1 MKIKQILLIFLLFPL
16 FVLSQSKTVTGL
28 VNDENGSPLPGATVQ
43 LKGSETIGAITD
55 FDGNFS
61 ILIPSDAQQ
70 VLVVSYIGYL
80 NEEVDVSN
88 QISITVNLQP
98 DTEALEEVVVV
109 GYGTVLKRDLTGSVS
124 SVKVEDD
131 VSRAAATV
139 DQLLQGRASGVQ
151 VTQNAANPNSGV
163 SVRIRG
169 TNSLR
174 GNNEPLYVVDGVI
187 ISSAGED
194 VGAVGTGNTGQ
205 DPQSGLNGINPRDIE
220 RIEILKD
227 ASATAIYGSRGANG
241 VVLITTKSGSQ
252 EDGKGKFN
260 IYFTSTVTDI
270 TKTYDMLD
278 GVGYANYSN
287 AARAAAGE
295 SPRYRVEGG
304 NVFSYLTNPDGTPS
318 DNVDN
323 TANEL
328 YDWQDYIYKQG
339 ISSNL
344 GVTFSGASDNG
355 DYYLSAGFNDMNGL
369 IDNASFKTTD
379 LRLNLNYDINEK
391 LRVEARLST
400 FFSESDFAEGGDL
413 IGGDQSFVQQ
423 TVSYN
428 PIIAN
433 GLEDVSD
440 FFDGNVL
447 SNPIAWIDDF
457 TDESKE
463 NRVIAS
469 LAVKYKFN
477 VPGLQYEFRVGG
489 NLRDKD
495 RSRFYGLTTWQ
506 GANSNGLFQQMKLN
520 ALTYQVNNFL
530 RYNRNINRNHRVN
543 ATLGVTYDVRDVSSS
558 TYAVQDFVTAQ
569 LGTDQPFLGQ
579 VISNP
584 LLLRAADQQM
594 FSLLG
599 RVNYT
604 FKNKYVLTAS
614 FRRDGVSKFSENN
627 RYGFFPSFA
636 FAWRAGSEKFIQ
648 NLDLFSSL
656 KFRAGW
662 GQIGNHGIGP
672 YGTLPNYGA
681 SSSLYGTP
689 TNGTTVPIVLN
700 NIPNPDLTWETTE
713 QINIGVD
720 FGFNNGKI
728 SGTIDVYEKNTKDLL
743 QQTPIPTSSGFSNML
758 INRGTLENKGVE
770 LGLDVTV
777 IDKGDLNLSVGGNI
791 AFNKTK
797 IENLGLIAGD
807 ILMPF
812 ESVNQGSGYGVQ
824 QIPSYLGNTPSR
836 GNSIKFPINIFLEG
850 HETALFYGWK
860 TDGIFKSGDTMYRIN
875 GSMSQPGD
883 IKVLDLNGDGQVDL
897 NDRTIIGNP
906 NPDYI
911 YGFNMNLSYKGF
923 SLRAL
928 FNGTEGNDIVNG
940 NMYRFGYAEGTY
952 RNIIKEAW
960 TERWSAENP
969 NGTYPRLGYSSNLF
983 AAAMD
988 RFVEDGS
995 YLRLKNITLNYDVPI
1010 KPDNFIDS
1018 ANVYVTGTN
1027 LFTWTD
1033 YSGYD
1038 PEITTFMYDGL
1049 IQGVD
1054 WNNKPN
1060 SKSVLVG
1067 VNLTF

>member
-61 ILIPSDAQQ
+61 ISIPSDAQQ

-80 NEEVDVSN
+80 NEEVDVTN
-88 QISITVNLQP
+88 QISINVNLQP

-318 DNVDN
+318 DTVDN

-328 YDWQDYIYKQG
+328 YDWQDYIYNQG

-344 GVTFSGASDNG
+344 GVTFSGASDSG

-369 IDNASFKTTD
+369 IDNASFQTTD

-728 SGTIDVYEKNTKDLL
+728 NGTIDVYEKNTKDLL

-960 TERWSAENP
+960 TDRWSAENP

-995 YLRLKNITLNYDVPI
+995 YLRLKNITLNYDVPL

>member
-1 MKIKQILLIFLLFPL
+1 MKIKKIILIFLLFPI

-28 VNDENGSPLPGATVQ
+28 VNDENSSPLPGATVQ
-43 LKGSETIGAITD
+43 LKGSETVGAITD
-55 FDGNFS
+55 FDGNFTIS
-61 ILIPSDAQQ
+61 IPSDSNQ
-70 VLVVSYIGYL
+70 VLIVSYIGYL

-124 SVKVEDD
+124 SVKIEDD

-139 DQLLQGRASGVQ
+139 DQLLQGRAAGVQ

-174 GNNEPLYVVDGVI
+174 GNNEPLYVIDGVI

-194 VGAVGTGNTGQ
+194 VGAVGGNNTGQ

-241 VVLITTKSGSQ
+241 VVLITTKSGSK

-260 IYFTSTVTDI
+260 AYFTTSISEI
-270 TKTYDMLD
+270 TETYDMLD

-287 AARAAAGE
+287 AARALAGE
-295 SPRYRVEGG
+295 SPRYTVQGD
-304 NVFSYLTNPDGTPS
+304 NVFTYLTNPDGTPS
-318 DNVDN
+318 TNVDTTPN
-323 TANEL
+323 TL

-344 GVTFSGASDNG
+344 GLTFSGASDDG

-369 IDNASFKTTD
+369 IDNAAFKTTD

-391 LRVEARLST
+391 LRVEARFSA

-423 TVSYN
+423 TVTYN
-428 PIIAN
+428 PIRAN
-433 GLEDVSD
+433 GLDDVSD
-440 FFDGNVL
+440 FFDDNAL
-447 SNPIAWIDDF
+447 SNPISWIDDF

-463 NRVIAS
+463 NRMIAS
-469 LAVKYKFN
+469 LAIKYKFN
-477 VPGLQYEFRVGG
+477 IPGLQYEFRVGG

-495 RSRFYGLTTWQ
+495 RTRFYGLTTWQ
-506 GANSNGLFQQMKLN
+506 GANANGLYQQTKLN
-520 ALTYQVNNFL
+520 ALTYQANNFL

-543 ATLGVTYDVRDVSSS
+543 ATLGVTYDVRDVSNS

-569 LGTDQPFLGQ
+569 LGTAQPFLGQ
-579 VISNP
+579 VISSP
-584 LLLRAADQQM
+584 LLLRAADQQL
-594 FSLLG
+594 FSVLG
-599 RVNYT
+599 RLNYT
-604 FKNKYVLTAS
+604 FKNKYVITAS
-614 FRRDGVSKFSENN
+614 FRRDGVSKFSEDN

-648 NLDLFSSL
+648 NLDFFSSL

-689 TNGTTVPIVLN
+689 TNGTTVPIVLS
-700 NIPNPDLTWETTE
+700 NIANPDLTWETTE
-713 QINIGVD
+713 QLNIGVD

-728 SGTIDVYEKNTKDLL
+728 TGTVDIYDKDTKDLL

-758 INRGTLENKGVE
+758 INRGTLQNKGVE

-777 IDKGDLNLSVGGNI
+777 FDKGDFNLSVGGNI
-791 AFNKTK
+791 AFNKTE
-797 IENLGLIAGD
+797 IQNLGLTAGD
-807 ILMPF
+807 VLLD
-812 ESVNQGSGYGVQ
+812 NGNGAYGVQ
-824 QIPSYLGNTPSR
+824 QVPSYLGNVPSR
-836 GNSIKFPINIFLEG
+836 GNSIKFPLNIFLEG
-850 HETALFYGWK
+850 QETALFYGWK

-883 IKVLDLNGDGQVDL
+883 IKVLDLNGDGEVDI

-906 NPDYI
+906 NPDFI
-911 YGFNMNLSYKGF
+911 YGFNLNMSYKNF

-928 FNGTEGNDIVNG
+928 FNGSQGNDIVNG

-952 RNIIKEAW
+952 RNVISEAW
-960 TERWSAENP
+960 DDRWSSENP
-969 NGTYPRLGYSSNLF
+969 DGTYPRLGYSSNLF

-995 YLRLKNITLNYDVPI
+995 YLRLKNITLNYDVPMSS
-1010 KPDNFIDS
+1010 DNFINS
-1018 ANVYVTGTN
+1018 ANVYVTGSN
-1027 LFTWTD
+1027 LFTWTN

-1060 SKSVLVG
+1060 SRSILVG

>member
-1 MKIKQILLIFLLFPL
+1 MI
-16 FVLSQSKTVTGL
+16 VLSQNNTVNGL

-61 ILIPSDAQQ
+61 ISIPTDGLQ

-98 DTEALEEVVVV
+98 DSQALEEVVVV

-124 SVKVEDD
+124 SVKIEDD

-194 VGAVGTGNTGQ
+194 VGSVGTGNTGQ

-287 AARAAAGE
+287 ATRAAAGE
-295 SPRYRVEGG
+295 SPRYRVDGG
-304 NVFSYLTNPDGTPS
+304 NVFTYVTNPDGTPS
-318 DNVDN
+318 DVVD
-323 TANEL
+323 TTPNEL
-328 YDWQDYIYKQG
+328 YNWQDYIYKQG

-369 IDNASFKTTD
+369 IENASFQTTD
-379 LRLNLNYDINEK
+379 LRLNLNYDINDK

-506 GANSNGLFQQMKLN
+506 GANSNGLYQQMKLN

-713 QINIGVD
+713 QINVGVD

-728 SGTIDVYEKNTKDLL
+728 TGTVDVYEKNTKDLL

-777 IDKGDLNLSVGGNI
+777 IDQGDLNISVGGNI

-797 IENLGLIAGD
+797 IENLGLTPGD
-807 ILMPF
+807 ILMD
-812 ESVNQGSGYGVQ
+812 SGSGAYGVQ

-836 GNSIKFPINIFLEG
+836 GNSIKFPLNIFLEG

-875 GSMSQPGD
+875 GAMSQPGD

-911 YGFNMNLSYKGF
+911 YGFNLNLSYKGF

-960 TERWSAENP
+960 TDRWSAENP
-969 NGTYPRLGYSSNLF
+969 DGTYPRLGYSSNLF

-995 YLRLKNITLNYDVPI
+995 YLRLKNITLNYDIPI

-1018 ANVYVTGTN
+1018 ANIYVTGSN

-1060 SKSVLVG
+1060 SKSVLLG

>member
-1 MKIKQILLIFLLFPL
+1 MKIKKIVLIFLLFPL
-16 FVLSQSKTVTGL
+16 IVLSQSKTINGL

-43 LKGSETIGAITD
+43 LKGSQTVGAITD

-61 ILIPSDAQQ
+61 ISIPSDAQQ
-70 VLVVSYIGYL
+70 VLIISYIGYL
-80 NEEVDVSN
+80 NEEVDVAN
-88 QISITVNLQP
+88 QISISVSLQP

-124 SVKVEDD
+124 SVKITDD

-139 DQLLQGRASGVQ
+139 DQLLQGRAAGVQ

-174 GNNEPLYVVDGVI
+174 GNNEPLYVIDGVI

-194 VGAVGTGNTGQ
+194 VNAVGTGNTGQ

-241 VVLITTKSGSQ
+241 VVLITTKSGSK

-260 IYFTSTVTDI
+260 AYFTTSITEI
-270 TKTYDMLD
+270 TKKYDMLD

-295 SPRYRVEGG
+295 SPRYRIDGD
-304 NVFSYLTNPDGTPS
+304 NVYSFLTNPDGTPS
-318 DNVDN
+318 DVIDN
-323 TANEL
+323 TPNL
-328 YDWQDYIYKQG
+328 IYDWQDYIYKQG

-344 GVTFSGASDNG
+344 GVTFSGASDAG

-369 IDNASFKTTD
+369 IENASFKTTD

-391 LRVEARLST
+391 LRVEARFST

-423 TVSYN
+423 TATYN
-428 PIIAN
+428 PIRAN
-433 GLEDVSD
+433 GLEDLSD
-440 FFDGNVL
+440 FFDGNSL
-447 SNPIAWIDDF
+447 SNPISWIDDF

-469 LAVKYKFN
+469 LALKYKFN

-495 RSRFYGLTTWQ
+495 RTRFYGLTTWQ
-506 GANSNGLFQQMKLN
+506 GANANGLYQQMKLN

-543 ATLGVTYDVRDVSSS
+543 ATLGVTYDVRDVSNS

-569 LGTDQPFLGQ
+569 LGTAQPFLGQ

-584 LLLRAADQQM
+584 LLTRAADQQL
-594 FSLLG
+594 FSVLG

-614 FRRDGVSKFSENN
+614 FRRDGVSKFSEDN

-689 TNGTTVPIVLN
+689 TNGTTVPIVLS
-700 NIPNPDLTWETTE
+700 NIANPDLTWETTE
-713 QINIGVD
+713 QLNVGID

-728 SGTIDVYEKNTKDLL
+728 SGTIDVYEKDTKDLL

-758 INRGTLENKGVE
+758 INRGTLQNRGVE

-777 IDKGDLNLSVGGNI
+777 LDKGDFNLSVGGNI

-797 IENLGLIAGD
+797 IENLGLIPGD
-807 ILMPF
+807 VLMPF

-824 QIPSYLGNTPSR
+824 QIPSYLGNVPSR
-836 GNSIKFPINIFLEG
+836 GNSIKFPLNIFLEG
-850 HETALFYGWK
+850 QETALFYGWK
-860 TDGIFKSGDTMYRIN
+860 TDGVFQSGDEMYRIN
-875 GSMSQPGD
+875 GAMSQPGD
-883 IKVLDLNGDGQVDL
+883 IKVLDLNGDGVVDL
-897 NDRTIIGNP
+897 ADRTIIGNP

-911 YGFNMNLSYKGF
+911 YGFNLNMSYKNF

-952 RNIIKEAW
+952 RNILSEAW
-960 TERWSAENP
+960 NDRWSPENP

-988 RFVEDGS
+988 RFIEDGS
-995 YLRLKNITLNYDVPI
+995 YLRLKNITINYDIPMRS
-1010 KPDNFIDS
+1010 DNFINS
-1018 ANVYVTGTN
+1018 ANIYVTGSN
-1027 LFTWTD
+1027 LFTWTN

-1060 SKSVLVG
+1060 SRSVLVG

>member
-1 MKIKQILLIFLLFPL
+1 M
-16 FVLSQSKTVTGL
+16 SQSKTVTGL

-61 ILIPSDAQQ
+61 ISIPSDAQQ

-80 NEEVDVSN
+80 NEEVDVTN
-88 QISITVNLQP
+88 QISINVNLQP

-318 DNVDN
+318 DTVDN

-344 GVTFSGASDNG
+344 GVTFSGASDSG

-369 IDNASFKTTD
+369 IDNASFQTTD

>member
-1 MKIKQILLIFLLFPL
+1 MI
-16 FVLSQSKTVTGL
+16 VLSQNKTVSGL

-61 ILIPSDAQQ
+61 IAIPSDSVQ

-80 NEEVDVSN
+80 NDEVDVSD

-98 DTEALEEVVVV
+98 DTEALDEVVVV

-131 VSRAAATV
+131 VSRAATTV

-287 AARAAAGE
+287 ATRAAAGE

-323 TANEL
+323 TPNEL

-344 GVTFSGASDNG
+344 GVTFSGASDSG

-369 IDNASFKTTD
+369 IDNASFQTTD

-506 GANSNGLFQQMKLN
+506 GANSNGLYQQMKLN

-713 QINIGVD
+713 QINVGVD

-728 SGTIDVYEKNTKDLL
+728 TGTVDVYEKNTKDLL

-770 LGLDVTV
+770 VGLDVTV
-777 IDKGDLNLSVGGNI
+777 IDQGDLNFSVGGNI

-850 HETALFYGWK
+850 HETGLFYGWK

-875 GSMSQPGD
+875 GAMSQPGD

-911 YGFNMNLSYKGF
+911 YGFNLNLSYKGF

-928 FNGTEGNDIVNG
+928 FNGAEGNDIVNG

-960 TERWSAENP
+960 TDRWSADNP

-995 YLRLKNITLNYDVPI
+995 YLRLKNITLNYDIPL

-1018 ANVYVTGTN
+1018 ANIYVTGSN

-1038 PEITTFMYDGL
+1038 PEITSFMYDGL

>member
-1 MKIKQILLIFLLFPL
+1 MKIKKILLIFLLFPL

-61 ILIPSDAQQ
+61 ISIPSDAQQ

-80 NEEVDVSN
+80 NEEVDVTN
-88 QISITVNLQP
+88 QISINVNLQP

-151 VTQNAANPNSGV
+151 VIQNAANPNSGV

-318 DNVDN
+318 DTVDN

-344 GVTFSGASDNG
+344 GVTFSGASDSG
-355 DYYLSAGFNDMNGL
+355 DYYLSAGFNEMNGL
-369 IDNASFKTTD
+369 IDNASFQTTD

-911 YGFNMNLSYKGF
+911 YGFNINLSYKGF

-960 TERWSAENP
+960 TDRWSAENP

>member
-61 ILIPSDAQQ
+61 ISIPSDAQQ

-80 NEEVDVSN
+80 NEEVDVTN
-88 QISITVNLQP
+88 QISINVNLQP

>member
-1 MKIKQILLIFLLFPL
+1 M
-16 FVLSQSKTVTGL
+16 
-28 VNDENGSPLPGATVQ
+28 
-43 LKGSETIGAITD
+43 
-55 FDGNFS
+55 
-61 ILIPSDAQQ
+61 
-70 VLVVSYIGYL
+70 
-80 NEEVDVSN
+80 
-88 QISITVNLQP
+88 
-98 DTEALEEVVVV
+98 
-109 GYGTVLKRDLTGSVS
+109 
-124 SVKVEDD
+124 
-131 VSRAAATV
+131 
-139 DQLLQGRASGVQ
+139 LQGRASGVQ

-287 AARAAAGE
+287 ATRAAAGE

-323 TANEL
+323 TPNEL

-433 GLEDVSD
+433 GLDDVSD

-850 HETALFYGWK
+850 HETGLFYGWK

-875 GSMSQPGD
+875 GAMSQPGD

-960 TERWSAENP
+960 TDRWSAENP
-969 NGTYPRLGYSSNLF
+969 DGTYPRLGYSSNLF

-995 YLRLKNITLNYDVPI
+995 YLRLKNITLNYDIPI

-1018 ANVYVTGTN
+1018 ANIYVTGSN

-1060 SKSVLVG
+1060 SKSVLLG

>member
-1 MKIKQILLIFLLFPL
+1 MKKFLILFLFPL
-16 FVLSQSKTVTGL
+16 FVFSQSKTINGI

-43 LKGSETIGAITD
+43 LKGSESIGSITD

-61 ILIPSDAQQ
+61 ISIPVDAEQ
-70 VLVVSYIGYL
+70 VLIVSYIGYL
-80 NEEVDVSN
+80 NEEVDVAN
-88 QISITVNLQP
+88 QISITVSLQP
-98 DTEALEEVVVV
+98 DTEALEEVVVI

-124 SVKVEDD
+124 SIKVEDD

-139 DQLLQGRASGVQ
+139 DQLLQGRAAGVQ

-194 VGAVGTGNTGQ
+194 VNSVGTGNTGQ

-220 RIEILKD
+220 SIEILKD

-241 VVLITTKSGSQ
+241 VVLITTKSGSV

-260 IYFTSTVTDI
+260 VYFTSTVTDI

-295 SPRYRVEGG
+295 SPRYRVEGD
-304 NVFSYLTNPDGTPS
+304 NVFSFLTNPDGTPS
-318 DNVDN
+318 DVVDN
-323 TANEL
+323 SPNEL
-328 YDWQDYIYKQG
+328 YNWQDYIYEQG

-369 IDNASFKTTD
+369 IENANFQTTD

-433 GLEDVSD
+433 GIDDISD

-506 GANSNGLFQQMKLN
+506 GANANGLYQQMKLN

-656 KFRAGW
+656 KLRAGW

-689 TNGTTVPIVLN
+689 TNGTTVPIVLS

-713 QINIGVD
+713 QLNVGVD

-743 QQTPIPTSSGFSNML
+743 QQTPIPTSTGFSNML

-777 IDKGDLNLSVGGNI
+777 IDQGDLNITVGGNI

-797 IENLGLIAGD
+797 IENLGLIPGD
-807 ILMPF
+807 VLMD
-812 ESVNQGSGYGVQ
+812 NGSGAYGNLP
-824 QIPSYLGNTPSR
+824 IPSYLGNTPSR
-836 GNSIKFPINIFLEG
+836 GNSIKFPLNIFLEG
-850 HETALFYGWK
+850 YETALFYGWK
-860 TDGIFKSGDTMYRIN
+860 TDGIFKSGDQMYRIN

-897 NDRTIIGNP
+897 ADRTIIGNP

-911 YGFNMNLSYKGF
+911 YGFNVNLSYKGF
-923 SLRAL
+923 SMRAL
-928 FNGTEGNDIVNG
+928 FNGTQGNDIVNG

-960 TERWSAENP
+960 ADRWSADNP
-969 NGTYPRLGYSSNLF
+969 DGAYPRLGYSSNLF

-995 YLRLKNITLNYDVPI
+995 YLRLKNITLNYDIPI

-1038 PEITTFMYDGL
+1038 PEITSFMYDGL
-1049 IQGVD
+1049 VQGVD

>member
-1 MKIKQILLIFLLFPL
+1 MKIKKIILIFLLFPMI
-16 FVLSQSKTVTGL
+16 VLSQNNTVSGL

-61 ILIPSDAQQ
+61 ISIPTDGLQ

-98 DTEALEEVVVV
+98 DSQALEEVVVV

-124 SVKVEDD
+124 SVKIEDD

-194 VGAVGTGNTGQ
+194 VGSVGTGNTGQ

-287 AARAAAGE
+287 ATRAAAGE
-295 SPRYRVEGG
+295 SPRYRVDGG
-304 NVFSYLTNPDGTPS
+304 NVFTYVTNPDGTPS
-318 DNVDN
+318 DVVD
-323 TANEL
+323 TTPNEL
-328 YDWQDYIYKQG
+328 YNWQDYIYKQG

-369 IDNASFKTTD
+369 IENASFQTTD
-379 LRLNLNYDINEK
+379 LRLNLNYDINDK

-506 GANSNGLFQQMKLN
+506 GANSNGLYQQMKLN

-713 QINIGVD
+713 QINVGVD

-728 SGTIDVYEKNTKDLL
+728 TGTVDVYEKNTKDLL

-777 IDKGDLNLSVGGNI
+777 IDQGDLNISVGGNI

-797 IENLGLIAGD
+797 IENLGLTPGD
-807 ILMPF
+807 ILMD
-812 ESVNQGSGYGVQ
+812 SGSGAYGVQ

-836 GNSIKFPINIFLEG
+836 GNSIKFPLNIFLEG

-875 GSMSQPGD
+875 GAMSQPGD

-911 YGFNMNLSYKGF
+911 YGFNLNLSYKGF

-928 FNGTEGNDIVNG
+928 FNGIEGNDIVNG

-960 TERWSAENP
+960 TDRWSAENP
-969 NGTYPRLGYSSNLF
+969 DGTYPRLGYSSNLF

-995 YLRLKNITLNYDVPI
+995 YLRLKNITLNYDIPI

-1018 ANVYVTGTN
+1018 ANIYVTGSN

-1060 SKSVLVG
+1060 SKSVLLG

>member
-1 MKIKQILLIFLLFPL
+1 MKIKKILLIFLLFPL

-318 DNVDN
+318 DTVDN

-758 INRGTLENKGVE
+758 INRGTLENKGLE

>member
-1 MKIKQILLIFLLFPL
+1 MKIKKIVLIFLLFPL
-16 FVLSQSKTVTGL
+16 IVLSQSKTINGL

-43 LKGSETIGAITD
+43 LKGSQTVGAITD

-61 ILIPSDAQQ
+61 ISIPSDAQQ
-70 VLVVSYIGYL
+70 VLIISYIGYL
-80 NEEVDVSN
+80 NEEVDVAN
-88 QISITVNLQP
+88 QISISVSLQP

-124 SVKVEDD
+124 SVKITDD

-139 DQLLQGRASGVQ
+139 DQLLQGRAAGVQ

-174 GNNEPLYVVDGVI
+174 GNNEPLYVIDGVI

-194 VGAVGTGNTGQ
+194 VNAVGTGNTGQ

-241 VVLITTKSGSQ
+241 VVLITTKSGSK

-260 IYFTSTVTDI
+260 AYFTTSITEI
-270 TKTYDMLD
+270 TKKYDMLD

-295 SPRYRVEGG
+295 SPRYRIDGD
-304 NVFSYLTNPDGTPS
+304 NVYSFLTNPDGTPS
-318 DNVDN
+318 DVIDN
-323 TANEL
+323 TPNL
-328 YDWQDYIYKQG
+328 IYDWQDYIYKQG

-344 GVTFSGASDNG
+344 GVTFSGASDAG

-369 IDNASFKTTD
+369 IENASFKTTD

-391 LRVEARLST
+391 LRVEARFST

-423 TVSYN
+423 TATYN
-428 PIIAN
+428 PIRAN
-433 GLEDVSD
+433 GLEDLSD
-440 FFDGNVL
+440 FFDGNSL
-447 SNPIAWIDDF
+447 SNPISWIDDF

-469 LAVKYKFN
+469 LALKYKFN

-495 RSRFYGLTTWQ
+495 RTRFYGLTTWQ
-506 GANSNGLFQQMKLN
+506 GANANGLYQQMKLN

-543 ATLGVTYDVRDVSSS
+543 ATLGVTYDVRDVSNS

-569 LGTDQPFLGQ
+569 LGTAQPFLGQ

-584 LLLRAADQQM
+584 LLTRAADQQL
-594 FSLLG
+594 FSVLG

-614 FRRDGVSKFSENN
+614 FRRDGVSKFSEDN

-689 TNGTTVPIVLN
+689 TNGTTVPIVLS
-700 NIPNPDLTWETTE
+700 NIANPDLTWETTE
-713 QINIGVD
+713 QLNVGID

-728 SGTIDVYEKNTKDLL
+728 SGTIDVYEKDTKDLL

-758 INRGTLENKGVE
+758 INRGTLQNRGVE

-777 IDKGDLNLSVGGNI
+777 LDKGDFNLSVGGNI

-797 IENLGLIAGD
+797 IENLGLIPGD
-807 ILMPF
+807 VLMPF

-824 QIPSYLGNTPSR
+824 QIPSYLGNVPSR
-836 GNSIKFPINIFLEG
+836 GNSIKFPLNIFLEG
-850 HETALFYGWK
+850 QETALFYGWK
-860 TDGIFKSGDTMYRIN
+860 TDGVFQSGDEMYRIN
-875 GSMSQPGD
+875 GAMSQPGD
-883 IKVLDLNGDGQVDL
+883 IKVLDLNGDGVVDL
-897 NDRTIIGNP
+897 ADRTIIGNP

-911 YGFNMNLSYKGF
+911 YGFNLNMSYKNF

-952 RNIIKEAW
+952 RNILSEAW
-960 TERWSAENP
+960 NDRWSPENP

-988 RFVEDGS
+988 RFIEDGS
-995 YLRLKNITLNYDVPI
+995 YLRLKNITINYDIPMRS
-1010 KPDNFIDS
+1010 DNFINS
-1018 ANVYVTGTN
+1018 ANVYVTGSN
-1027 LFTWTD
+1027 LFTWTN

-1060 SKSVLVG
+1060 SRSVLVG

>member
-61 ILIPSDAQQ
+61 ISIPSDAQQ

-80 NEEVDVSN
+80 NEEVDVTN
-88 QISITVNLQP
+88 QISINVNLQP

-318 DNVDN
+318 DTVDN

-344 GVTFSGASDNG
+344 GVTFSGASDSG

-369 IDNASFKTTD
+369 IDNASFQTTD

-777 IDKGDLNLSVGGNI
+777 IDKGDLNLSFGGNI

-960 TERWSAENP
+960 TDRWSAENP

-995 YLRLKNITLNYDVPI
+995 YLRLKNITLNYDVPL

>member
-1 MKIKQILLIFLLFPL
+1 MKIKKIILIFLLFPL
-16 FVLSQSKTVTGL
+16 FVLGQSKTITGL

-43 LKGSETIGAITD
+43 LKGSETVGAITD

-61 ILIPSDAQQ
+61 ISIPISAEQALI
-70 VLVVSYIGYL
+70 VSYIGYL

-124 SVKVEDD
+124 SVKITDD
-131 VSRAAATV
+131 VSRAATTV
-139 DQLLQGRASGVQ
+139 DQLLQGRAAGVQ

-194 VGAVGTGNTGQ
+194 VNAVGTGNTGQ

-241 VVLITTKSGSQ
+241 VVLITTKSGSK

-260 IYFTSTVTDI
+260 TYFTTSITEI

-287 AARAAAGE
+287 AARLQAGE
-295 SPRYRVEGG
+295 SPRYRIDGD
-304 NVFSYLTNPDGTPS
+304 NVYSFLTNPDGTPS
-318 DNVDN
+318 DVVDN
-323 TANEL
+323 TPNQL
-328 YDWQDYIYKQG
+328 YDWQDFIYQQG
-339 ISSNL
+339 VSSNL
-344 GVTFSGASDNG
+344 GVTFSGASDAG

-369 IDNASFKTTD
+369 IENASFKTTD

-391 LRVEARLST
+391 LRVEARFAT

-423 TVSYN
+423 TVTYN
-428 PIIAN
+428 PIRAN
-433 GLEDVSD
+433 GLEDISD
-440 FFDGNVL
+440 FFDGNAL
-447 SNPIAWIDDF
+447 SNPISWIDDF

-469 LAVKYKFN
+469 LALKYKFN

-495 RSRFYGLTTWQ
+495 RTRFYGLTTWQ
-506 GANSNGLFQQMKLN
+506 GANANGLYQQMKLN

-543 ATLGVTYDVRDVSSS
+543 ATLGVTYDVRDVSNS

-579 VISNP
+579 VISSP
-584 LLLRAADQQM
+584 LLLRAADQQL
-594 FSLLG
+594 FSVLG

-689 TNGTTVPIVLN
+689 TNGTTVPIVLS
-700 NIPNPDLTWETTE
+700 NIANPDLTWETTE
-713 QINIGVD
+713 QLNVGVD
-720 FGFNNGKI
+720 FGFSNGKI
-728 SGTIDVYEKNTKDLL
+728 SGTIDIYSKDTKDLL

-758 INRGTLENKGVE
+758 INRGTLQNRGVE

-777 IDKGDLNLSVGGNI
+777 LDKGDFNLSVGGNI

-797 IENLGLIAGD
+797 IENLGLTPGGV
-807 ILMPF
+807 LMDDGNG
-812 ESVNQGSGYGVQ
+812 VYGVQ
-824 QIPSYLGNTPSR
+824 QIPSYLGNVPSR
-836 GNSIKFPINIFLEG
+836 GNSIKFPLNIFLEG
-850 HETALFYGWK
+850 QETALFYGWK
-860 TDGIFKSGDTMYRIN
+860 TDGVFQSGDEMYRIN
-875 GSMSQPGD
+875 GAMSQPGD
-883 IKVLDLNGDGQVDL
+883 IKVLDLNGDGVVDL
-897 NDRTIIGNP
+897 ADRTIIGNP

-911 YGFNMNLSYKGF
+911 YGFNLNMSYKNF
-923 SLRAL
+923 SVRAL

-940 NMYRFGYAEGTY
+940 NMYRFGFAEGTY
-952 RNIIKEAW
+952 RNILSEAW
-960 TERWSAENP
+960 SDRWSSENP

-995 YLRLKNITLNYDVPI
+995 YLRLKNITMNYDIPMRS
-1010 KPDNFIDS
+1010 DNFIKS
-1018 ANVYVTGTN
+1018 ANIYVTGSN
-1027 LFTWTD
+1027 LFTWTN

-1060 SKSVLVG
+1060 SRSVLVG

>member
-1 MKIKQILLIFLLFPL
+1 
-16 FVLSQSKTVTGL
+16 
-28 VNDENGSPLPGATVQ
+28 
-43 LKGSETIGAITD
+43 
-55 FDGNFS
+55 
-61 ILIPSDAQQ
+61 
-70 VLVVSYIGYL
+70 
-80 NEEVDVSN
+80 
-88 QISITVNLQP
+88 
-98 DTEALEEVVVV
+98 
-109 GYGTVLKRDLTGSVS
+109 
-124 SVKVEDD
+124 
-131 VSRAAATV
+131 
-139 DQLLQGRASGVQ
+139 
-151 VTQNAANPNSGV
+151 
-163 SVRIRG
+163 
-169 TNSLR
+169 
-174 GNNEPLYVVDGVI
+174 
-187 ISSAGED
+187 
-194 VGAVGTGNTGQ
+194 
-205 DPQSGLNGINPRDIE
+205 
-220 RIEILKD
+220 
-227 ASATAIYGSRGANG
+227 
-241 VVLITTKSGSQ
+241 
-252 EDGKGKFN
+252 
-260 IYFTSTVTDI
+260 
-270 TKTYDMLD
+270 
-278 GVGYANYSN
+278 
-287 AARAAAGE
+287 
-295 SPRYRVEGG
+295 
-304 NVFSYLTNPDGTPS
+304 
-318 DNVDN
+318 
-323 TANEL
+323 
-328 YDWQDYIYKQG
+328 
-339 ISSNL
+339 
-344 GVTFSGASDNG
+344 
-355 DYYLSAGFNDMNGL
+355 
-369 IDNASFKTTD
+369 
-379 LRLNLNYDINEK
+379 
-391 LRVEARLST
+391 
-400 FFSESDFAEGGDL
+400 
-413 IGGDQSFVQQ
+413 
-423 TVSYN
+423 
-428 PIIAN
+428 
-433 GLEDVSD
+433 
-440 FFDGNVL
+440 
-447 SNPIAWIDDF
+447 
-457 TDESKE
+457 
-463 NRVIAS
+463 
-469 LAVKYKFN
+469 
-477 VPGLQYEFRVGG
+477 
-489 NLRDKD
+489 
-495 RSRFYGLTTWQ
+495 
-506 GANSNGLFQQMKLN
+506 
-520 ALTYQVNNFL
+520 
-530 RYNRNINRNHRVN
+530 
-543 ATLGVTYDVRDVSSS
+543 
-558 TYAVQDFVTAQ
+558 
-569 LGTDQPFLGQ
+569 
-579 VISNP
+579 
-584 LLLRAADQQM
+584 M

-720 FGFNNGKI
+720 FGLNNGKI

-777 IDKGDLNLSVGGNI
+777 IDKGDLNLSFGGNI

-960 TERWSAENP
+960 TDRWSAENP

-995 YLRLKNITLNYDVPI
+995 YLRLKNITLNYDVPL

>member
-318 DNVDN
+318 DTVDN

>member
-1 MKIKQILLIFLLFPL
+1 MKIKKIILIFLLFPMI
-16 FVLSQSKTVTGL
+16 VLSQNNTISGL

-61 ILIPSDAQQ
+61 ISIPTDGEQ

-318 DNVDN
+318 DTVDN

-344 GVTFSGASDNG
+344 GVTFSGASDSG

-369 IDNASFKTTD
+369 IDNASFQTTD

-457 TDESKE
+457 TDEYKE

-995 YLRLKNITLNYDVPI
+995 YLRLTNITLNYDVPI

>member
-1 MKIKQILLIFLLFPL
+1 MKIKKIVLIFLLFPMI
-16 FVLSQSKTVTGL
+16 VLSQNKTVTGL
-28 VNDENGSPLPGATVQ
+28 VNDENASPLPGATIQ

-61 ILIPSDAQQ
+61 ISIPSDAEQ

-241 VVLITTKSGSQ
+241 VVLITTKSGSKD
-252 EDGKGKFN
+252 DGKGKFN
-260 IYFTSTVTDI
+260 TYFTTSVTEI
-270 TKTYDMLD
+270 TNKYDMLD

-287 AARAAAGE
+287 AVRANAGE
-295 SPRYRVEGG
+295 SPRYRIDGDYVYS
-304 NVFSYLTNPDGTPS
+304 FLTNPDGTPS
-318 DNVDN
+318 DVIDN
-323 TANEL
+323 TPNL
-328 YDWQDYIYKQG
+328 IYDWQDYIYKQG

-344 GVTFSGASDNG
+344 GVTFSGASDSGN
-355 DYYLSAGFNDMNGL
+355 YYLSAGFNDMNGL
-369 IDNASFKTTD
+369 IENASFKTTD

-391 LRVEARLST
+391 LRVEARFST

-423 TVSYN
+423 TVTYN
-428 PIIAN
+428 PIRAN
-433 GLEDVSD
+433 GLEDLGD
-440 FFDGNVL
+440 FFDGNTL
-447 SNPIAWIDDF
+447 SNPISWIDDF
-457 TDESKE
+457 TDESRE

-506 GANSNGLFQQMKLN
+506 GANSNGLYQQMKLN

-656 KFRAGW
+656 KLRAGW
-662 GQIGNHGIGP
+662 GQIGKHGIGP

-713 QINIGVD
+713 QLNVGVD

-728 SGTIDVYEKNTKDLL
+728 TGTVDVYEKNTKDLL

-770 LGLDVTV
+770 VALDFTV
-777 IDKGDLNLSVGGNI
+777 LDKGDLNISVGGNI

-797 IENLGLIAGD
+797 IENLGLTPGD
-807 ILMPF
+807 ILMD
-812 ESVNQGSGYGVQ
+812 NGSGLYGVQ

-836 GNSIKFPINIFLEG
+836 GNSIKFPLNIFLEG

-911 YGFNMNLSYKGF
+911 YGFNVNLSYKGF
-923 SLRAL
+923 SMRTL
-928 FNGTEGNDIVNG
+928 FNGTHGNDIING

-952 RNIIKEAW
+952 RNILKEAW
-960 TERWSAENP
+960 TDRWSVDNP

-988 RFVEDGS
+988 RYVEDGS
-995 YLRLKNITLNYDVPI
+995 YLRLKSITLNYDIPL
-1010 KPDNFIDS
+1010 KPDNFINS
-1018 ANVYVTGTN
+1018 ANVYVTGSN
-1027 LFTWTD
+1027 LFTWTN

-1038 PEITTFMYDGL
+1038 PEITSFMYDGL
-1049 IQGVD
+1049 VQGVD

-1060 SKSVLVG
+1060 SKTVLVG
-1067 VNLTF
+1067 VSLTF

>member
-80 NEEVDVSN
+80 NEEVDVTN
-88 QISITVNLQP
+88 QISINVNLQP

-318 DNVDN
+318 DTVDN

-328 YDWQDYIYKQG
+328 YDWQDYIYNQG

-344 GVTFSGASDNG
+344 GVTFSGASDSG

-960 TERWSAENP
+960 TDRWSAENP

>member
-1 MKIKQILLIFLLFPL
+1 MKIKKIILIFLLFPI

-28 VNDENGSPLPGATVQ
+28 VNDENSSPLPGATVQ
-43 LKGSETIGAITD
+43 LKGSETVGAITD
-55 FDGNFS
+55 FDGNFTIS
-61 ILIPSDAQQ
+61 IPSDSNQ
-70 VLVVSYIGYL
+70 VLIVSYIGYL

-124 SVKVEDD
+124 SVKIEDD

-139 DQLLQGRASGVQ
+139 DQLLQGRAAGVQ

-174 GNNEPLYVVDGVI
+174 GNNEPLYVIDGVI

-194 VGAVGTGNTGQ
+194 VGAVGGNNTGQ

-241 VVLITTKSGSQ
+241 VVLITTKSGSK

-260 IYFTSTVTDI
+260 AYFTTSISEI
-270 TKTYDMLD
+270 TETYDMLD

-287 AARAAAGE
+287 AARALAGE
-295 SPRYRVEGG
+295 SPRYTVQGD
-304 NVFSYLTNPDGTPS
+304 NVFTYLTNPDGTPS
-318 DNVDN
+318 TNVDTTPN
-323 TANEL
+323 TL

-344 GVTFSGASDNG
+344 GLTFSGASDAG

-369 IDNASFKTTD
+369 IDNAAFKTTD

-391 LRVEARLST
+391 LRVEARFSA

-423 TVSYN
+423 TVTYN
-428 PIIAN
+428 PIRAN
-433 GLEDVSD
+433 GLDDVSD
-440 FFDGNVL
+440 FFDDNAL
-447 SNPIAWIDDF
+447 SNPISWIDDF

-463 NRVIAS
+463 NRMIAS
-469 LAVKYKFN
+469 LAIKYKFN
-477 VPGLQYEFRVGG
+477 IPGLQYEFRVGG

-495 RSRFYGLTTWQ
+495 RTRFYGLTTWQ
-506 GANSNGLFQQMKLN
+506 GANANGLYQQTKLN
-520 ALTYQVNNFL
+520 ALTYQANNFL

-543 ATLGVTYDVRDVSSS
+543 ATLGVTYDVRDVSNS

-569 LGTDQPFLGQ
+569 LGTAQPFLGQ
-579 VISNP
+579 VISSP
-584 LLLRAADQQM
+584 LLLRAADQQL
-594 FSLLG
+594 FSVLG
-599 RVNYT
+599 RLNYT
-604 FKNKYVLTAS
+604 FKNKYVITAS
-614 FRRDGVSKFSENN
+614 FRRDGVSKFSEDN

-648 NLDLFSSL
+648 NLDFFSSL

-689 TNGTTVPIVLN
+689 TNGTTVPIVLS
-700 NIPNPDLTWETTE
+700 NIANPDLTWETTE
-713 QINIGVD
+713 QLNIGVD

-728 SGTIDVYEKNTKDLL
+728 TGTVDIYDKDTKDLL

-758 INRGTLENKGVE
+758 INRGTLQNKGVE

-777 IDKGDLNLSVGGNI
+777 FDKGDFNLSVGGNI
-791 AFNKTK
+791 AFNKTE
-797 IENLGLIAGD
+797 IQNLGLTAGD
-807 ILMPF
+807 VLLD
-812 ESVNQGSGYGVQ
+812 NGNGAYGVQ
-824 QIPSYLGNTPSR
+824 QVPSYLGNVPSR
-836 GNSIKFPINIFLEG
+836 GNSIKFPLNIFLEG
-850 HETALFYGWK
+850 QETALFYGWK

-883 IKVLDLNGDGQVDL
+883 IKVLDLNGDGEVDI

-906 NPDYI
+906 NPDFI
-911 YGFNMNLSYKGF
+911 YGFNLNMSYKNF

-928 FNGTEGNDIVNG
+928 FNGSQGNDIVNG

-952 RNIIKEAW
+952 RNVISEAW
-960 TERWSAENP
+960 NDRWSSENP
-969 NGTYPRLGYSSNLF
+969 DGTYPRLGYSSNLF

-995 YLRLKNITLNYDVPI
+995 YLRLKNITLNYDVPMSS
-1010 KPDNFIDS
+1010 DNFINS
-1018 ANVYVTGTN
+1018 ANVYVTGSN
-1027 LFTWTD
+1027 LFTWTN

-1060 SKSVLVG
+1060 SRSILVG

>member
-1 MKIKQILLIFLLFPL
+1 MKIKKIILIFLLFPI

-28 VNDENGSPLPGATVQ
+28 VNDENSSPLPGATVQ
-43 LKGSETIGAITD
+43 LKGSETVGAITD
-55 FDGNFS
+55 FDGNFTIS
-61 ILIPSDAQQ
+61 IPSDSDQ
-70 VLVVSYIGYL
+70 VLIVSYIGYL

-124 SVKVEDD
+124 SVKIEDD

-139 DQLLQGRASGVQ
+139 DQLLQGRAAGVQ

-174 GNNEPLYVVDGVI
+174 GNNEPLYVIDGVI

-194 VGAVGTGNTGQ
+194 VGAVGGNNTGQ

-241 VVLITTKSGSQ
+241 VVLITTKSGSK

-260 IYFTSTVTDI
+260 AYFTTSISEI

-287 AARAAAGE
+287 AARALAGE
-295 SPRYRVEGG
+295 SPRYTVQGD
-304 NVFSYLTNPDGTPS
+304 NVFTYLTNPDGTPS
-318 DNVDN
+318 TNVDTTPN
-323 TANEL
+323 TL

-344 GVTFSGASDNG
+344 GLTFSGASDAG

-369 IDNASFKTTD
+369 IDNAAFKTTD

-391 LRVEARLST
+391 LRVEARFSA

-423 TVSYN
+423 TVTYN
-428 PIIAN
+428 PIRAN
-433 GLEDVSD
+433 GLDDLSD
-440 FFDGNVL
+440 FFDDNAL
-447 SNPIAWIDDF
+447 SNPISWIDDF

-463 NRVIAS
+463 NRMIAS
-469 LAVKYKFN
+469 LAIKYKFN
-477 VPGLQYEFRVGG
+477 IPGLQYEFRVGG

-495 RSRFYGLTTWQ
+495 RTRFYGLTTWQ
-506 GANSNGLFQQMKLN
+506 GANANGLYQQTKLN
-520 ALTYQVNNFL
+520 ALTYQANNFL

-543 ATLGVTYDVRDVSSS
+543 ATLGVTYDVRDVSNS

-569 LGTDQPFLGQ
+569 LGTAQPFLGQ
-579 VISNP
+579 VISSP
-584 LLLRAADQQM
+584 LLLRAADQQL
-594 FSLLG
+594 FSVLG
-599 RVNYT
+599 RLNYT
-604 FKNKYVLTAS
+604 FKNKYVITAS
-614 FRRDGVSKFSENN
+614 FRRDGVSKFSEDN

-648 NLDLFSSL
+648 NLDFFSSL

-689 TNGTTVPIVLN
+689 ANGTTVPIVLS
-700 NIPNPDLTWETTE
+700 NIANPDLTWETTE
-713 QINIGVD
+713 QLNIGVD

-728 SGTIDVYEKNTKDLL
+728 TGTVDIYDKDTKDLL

-758 INRGTLENKGVE
+758 INRGTLQNKGVE

-777 IDKGDLNLSVGGNI
+777 FDKGDFNLSVGGNI
-791 AFNKTK
+791 AFNKTE
-797 IENLGLIAGD
+797 IQNLGLTAGD
-807 ILMPF
+807 VLLD
-812 ESVNQGSGYGVQ
+812 NGNGAYGVQ
-824 QIPSYLGNTPSR
+824 QVPSYLGNVPSR
-836 GNSIKFPINIFLEG
+836 GNSIKFPLNIFLEG
-850 HETALFYGWK
+850 QETALFYGWK

-883 IKVLDLNGDGQVDL
+883 IKVLDLNGDGEVDI

-906 NPDYI
+906 NPDFI
-911 YGFNMNLSYKGF
+911 YGFNLNMSYKNF

-928 FNGTEGNDIVNG
+928 FNGSQGNDIVNG

-952 RNIIKEAW
+952 RNVTSEAW
-960 TERWSAENP
+960 NDRWSSENP
-969 NGTYPRLGYSSNLF
+969 DGTYPRLGYSSNLF

-995 YLRLKNITLNYDVPI
+995 YLRLKNITLNYDVPMSS
-1010 KPDNFIDS
+1010 DNFINS
-1018 ANVYVTGTN
+1018 ANVYVTGSN
-1027 LFTWTD
+1027 LFTWTN

-1060 SKSVLVG
+1060 SRSILVG